1 MKLTVQRI
9 IAMLLLVIPGLLA
22 CFGFLEMK
30 DAFYYYWSDLGN
42 DSLQPTFNWLKFI
55 IGLIMFLAGVGFIAG
70 WTFFRDRKRNYVA
83 PRFKEK
89 RNKPPKPTKS
99 SS

>member
-1 MKLTVQRI
+1 MKLTTQRI
-9 IAMLLLVIPGLLA
+9 IAMLLLVIPGILA

-30 DAFYYYWSDLGN
+30 DAIYFYWSDLGIEGVT
-42 DSLQPTFNWLKFI
+42 PTFKWLKFMV
-55 IGLIMFLAGVGFIAG
+55 GLIMFLAGAGFIAG

-89 RNKPPKPTKS
+89 RNKPPKPTRTQQ
-99 SS
+99 